1 MDDHIVT
8 EVQKGMDQFMNIQKE
23 IQQAVNKT
31 IPVVSASIRKA
42 GESLAEKSNKIA
54 KLIDELN
61 SKIDKDYI
69 PHLDYARRHIDE
81 YSPYR

>member
-1 MDDHIVT
+1 MT

-42 GESLAEKSNKIA
+42 GNSLAEISNKIVQ
-54 KLIDELN
+54 LIDRLN
-61 SKIDKDYI
+61 VQIDRDYM
-69 PHLDYARRHIDE
+69 PQLDYARRHIDE